1 MVYLLN
7 AFKIREKKLWETTK
21 RFRLTFLEKK
31 NLPLFIVTISILK
44 RKKYQL
50 KDTYNVLSFKNK
62 IGFFI
67 TSSICEIAIS
77 I

>member
-21 RFRLTFLEKK
+21 RFLLTFLEKK

-50 KDTYNVLSFKNK
+50 RDTYNVLSFKNK
-62 IGFFI
+62 IGFLI

>member
-21 RFRLTFLEKK
+21 RFLLTFLEKK

-50 KDTYNVLSFKNK
+50 RDTYNVLSLKNK
-62 IGFFI
+62 IGFLI